1 MCKDFL
7 SWRESD
13 SHLLKILQPL
23 PYDQPMQ
30 KRGWLVLALAA
41 LTAATVSFHYG
52 FLMPKEA
59 HVVHAI
65 HGRLCYIPIILG
77 AVWFGVRGGL
87 AVAIA
92 ITVATLPFAL
102 RIHDRHSLTVEYT
115 EMVFY
120 VAIGLMTGVLIERE
134 WRERERRVTLQRELA
149 RSERLSSLGQMAA
162 GLAHEIRNP
171 LGSIQG
177 AAELLGDDAPEGSK
191 KRELYV
197 VLHKE
202 TKRLGTVVDDFLG
215 FARPRPLDLAACDI
229 SAVVE
234 RAVAQMQLDA
244 TIRHIQIESRLAS
257 TLPRVQADAQR
268 LHQVFLNLLLNAIAA
283 SPDRGRIEISADRAQ
298 REGVPV
304 VAVVVRDHGV
314 GIAADALPRVFDP
327 FFTTREA
334 GTGLGLSIS
343 HTIVRDHG
351 GWIDIASEPGRGC
364 TVRVMLPLTRSEA

>member
-1 MCKDFL
+1 MPKR
-7 SWRESD
+7 W
-13 SHLLKILQPL
+13 LL
-23 PYDQPMQ
+23 
-30 KRGWLVLALAA
+30 LALAA

-52 FLMPKEA
+52 FLMPKDA

-87 AVAIA
+87 SVAVA
-92 ITVATLPFAL
+92 ITVATIPFAL
-102 RIHDRHSLTVEYT
+102 RMQDRHSLTVEYT

-134 WRERERRVTLQRELA
+134 WRERERRVELQRELA

-177 AAELLGDDAPEGSK
+177 AAELLGDDAPAGSK
-191 KRELYV
+191 KRELFD

-215 FARPRPLDLAACDI
+215 FARPRPLSLAPCDI
-229 SAVVE
+229 PTLVE

-244 TIRHIQIESRLAS
+244 AIRQIEIESHLAG
-257 TLPRVQADAQR
+257 TLPTVPADAER
-268 LHQVFLNLLLNAIAA
+268 LHQVFLNLLLNAITA
-283 SPDRGRIEISADRAQ
+283 SPDHGRIEVSADRAQ
-298 REGVPV
+298 RDGLPV
-304 VAVVVRDHGV
+304 VAIVVRDHGA
-314 GIAADALPRVFDP
+314 GISADALPRVFDP

-351 GWIDIASEPGRGC
+351 GWIDIASEPGNGC
-364 TVRVMLPLTRSEA
+364 TVRVTLPMTRSDA